1 MKRRVIFVVLVLFRL
16 GVRSQILIT
25 VGGDFPRSWCL
36 VLKKVDTKVN
46 KI

>member
-1 MKRRVIFVVLVLFRL
+1 MVSCVTVVYPSL
-16 GVRSQILIT
+16 T
-25 VGGDFPRSWCL
+25 VGLAVPAELSTNLFFVCL